1 MTHCR
6 LSALHLFRD
15 KPPLPA
21 KTAKLP
27 PAAIPSAMNLALTAL
42 RTRSIGPAAGDLKPP
57 NPRSR
62 PATPKPGATPRDDHR
77 PPKNALFR
85 FGGARA
91 SADLD
96 DEVGLLE
103 RRPSERTSRQSEV
116 SVVEEA
122 PRGRRI
128 SGAES
133 EREYWDRAAQE
144 PLEALGELYHL
155 DSEVGVFR
163 RSNCF
168 FPVAQANPM

>member
-1 MTHCR
+1 MTPYR

-15 KPPLPA
+15 KPSLPV

-42 RTRSIGPAAGDLKPP
+42 RTRSFVSASNDPKPP
-57 NPRSR
+57 SRSR
-62 PATPKPGATPRDDHR
+62 PTTPKPGTATPRDEHR
-77 PPKNALFR
+77 PPKSALFR
-85 FGGARA
+85 FGGVRA

-103 RRPSERTSRQSEV
+103 HRLSERPSRQSDV
-116 SVVEEA
+116 SAAEEA
-122 PRGRRI
+122 PRGRRT

-155 DSEVGVFR
+155 DPEVGN
-163 RSNCF
+163 RS
-168 FPVAQANPM
+168 PL